1 MKVYALL
8 LRVIAALTPDSE
20 RIQKYLNKSSADIY
34 LSKTVIITCVY
45 NTWQYKNKWLY

>member
-8 LRVIAALTPDSE
+8 LRVIAAITPNSE

-34 LSKTVIITCVY
+34 LSKIVIITCVY
-45 NTWQYKNKWLY
+45 KYVAV